1 MSISRQEL
9 DRRFHEGVDNM
20 GIELERLSE
29 AAQARARYIGTRAC
43 RHDKD
48 IALSP
53 FLPEGVLKPEEVT
66 PDNLLGGCT
75 CESTDEEVKLTLY
88 PPQEL
93 EKLDEATTSGGI
105 KMVLFPLHQ

>member
-1 MSISRQEL
+1 MSVSRREL
-9 DRRFHEGVDNM
+9 DRGFFERIKNM

-29 AAQARARYIGTRAC
+29 AAQSRAIYIGTRAC

-66 PDNLLGGCT
+66 PDNLLGGCL
-75 CESTDEEVKLTLY
+75 CESTNEEVKLTLY
-88 PPQEL
+88 PSQEL
-93 EKLDEATTSGGI
+93 EKLGEATTSGAI